1 MEDAKTKKSLVERE
15 AEKKEV
21 EVRKREETV
30 VKKRHEDPEKKRKF
44 EVSNENAIRI
54 YLLLFHFTI

>member
-1 MEDAKTKKSLVERE
+1 MEDAKTKKRLVERE
-15 AEKKEV
+15 AEKKEI
-21 EVRKREETV
+21 EVRKSEETV

-44 EVSNENAIRI
+44 EVSNKNAIRI